1 VDRKREVFFIA
12 GLGNPGKR
20 FNNTRH
26 NIGSMVL
33 DALAG
38 SMDKRIE
45 KERFLSRY
53 LLVELEGKKVVM
65 VCPLTYMNRSG
76 EAISL
81 WVEETGVDYRNML
94 LVHDDLDLPLG
105 RIKAVRKGGA
115 GGHKGVESVMK
126 YLKSD
131 EFNRLKIGIGRPLY
145 GEPIEDFLLSEFYAD
160 QLDIVNRVVE
170 VGAMACLW
178 FVQRGIDYTMNRIN
192 PSNLLEKKE
201 VID

>member
-1 VDRKREVFFIA
+1 MDRKREVFFIA

>member
-115 GGHKGVESVMK
+115 GGHKGVESVME

>member
-1 VDRKREVFFIA
+1 MDRKREVFFIA

-115 GGHKGVESVMK
+115 GGHKGVESVME